1 MAEPSPA
8 MKALTV
14 VVAIVVIGCIM
25 ALVVALTWRLVQAI
39 LP

>member
-1 MAEPSPA
+1 MAEQTPA
-8 MKALTV
+8 MKAVTV
-14 VVAIVVIGCIM
+14 VVAIVVVGCIL